1 MTDIHSTA
9 IVSRKAKIGSNVKI
23 APYAIIKDDVE
34 IGDDC
39 IVGPHTVIHDGAR
52 IGNRVKFS
60 QSVSVSDIPQDL
72 KFKDEKSYFHIGDD
86 TTVREFVTL
95 HRASIEGE
103 SSRVGKNCLL
113 MAYVHIA
120 HDCII
125 GDNVVIA
132 NAAQLGGHV
141 EIDDW
146 VVVGGVVTIHQFVKV
161 GKHCMIG
168 GSFKATQDIP
178 PFVKA
183 ASHPIKYSGINS
195 IGLKRRG
202 FTSDE
207 IFTIKKAYQILYKSG
222 LNISQGKAKIAEDF
236 AGDPHVEQILEFLNK
251 STRGGF
257 N

>member
-9 IVSRKAKIGSNVKI
+9 IVSKKAKIGSNVKI

-39 IVGPHTVIHDGAR
+39 IIGPHTVIHDGAR

-72 KFKDEKSYFHIGDD
+72 KFKDEKTYFHIGDD
-86 TTVREFVTL
+86 TTIREFVTL
-95 HRASIEGE
+95 HRASIEGAD
-103 SSRVGKNCLL
+103 SKVGKNCLL
-113 MAYVHIA
+113 MAYVHVA
-120 HDCII
+120 HDCIV

-141 EIDDW
+141 EIGDW
-146 VVVGGVVTIHQFVKV
+146 AVIGGLVPIHQFVKI

-168 GSFKATQDIP
+168 GGFKATQDIP

-195 IGLKRRG
+195 VGLRRRG
-202 FTSDE
+202 FTNDE

-222 LNISQGKAKIAEDF
+222 LNISQGKAKIAEEF
-236 AGDPHVEQILEFLNK
+236 AGDPHVENILEFFSK